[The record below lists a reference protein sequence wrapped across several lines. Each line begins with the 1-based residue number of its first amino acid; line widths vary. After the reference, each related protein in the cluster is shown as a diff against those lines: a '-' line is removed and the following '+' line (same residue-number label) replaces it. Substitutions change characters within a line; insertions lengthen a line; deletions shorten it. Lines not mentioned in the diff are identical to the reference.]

1 MYKIYVDCGHSL
13 TTNGKESPFIKNIGR
28 SMKEHEFNKS
38 VGLKFIALAK
48 KYGIETMEV
57 SPDPNYDMS
66 LNDRINKINTDYKSF
81 MAKDKTNKAIML
93 SIHANAFG
101 DGKFNDASGIEVFY
115 LNESNGSKELAQ
127 TVYSE
132 IIKGVAQKNR
142 GVKTAQFAMLKCTPP
157 SALIEFGLM
166 TNEFECGL

>member
-1 MYKIYVDCGHSL
+1 
-13 TTNGKESPFIKNIGR
+13 
-28 SMKEHEFNKS
+28 MKEHEFNKS

-142 GVKTAQFAMLKCTPP
+142 GVKTAQFAMLKCTPQ